1 MTGHQ
6 RHTRP
11 DGQCFLSAELPQVM
25 RDGLEQTAHTL
36 SQAERRHSLPGILLI
51 MQYICLVI
59 GMVCGGALVRA
70 LAGRAVSLA
79 QAYHNAPGI
88 FWTGAVT
95 LCIAGLLALWQ
106 RVQTASADCSSS
118 VQAARRK
125 MNDQIRCAKTYLGIP
140 GQVQS
145 VDILLF
151 DYRREAQGLKILNTA
166 HNTEFW
172 LYRDQNS
179 LCIADEYQVYAL
191 ALQELQRI
199 RVVQRGIPMTGWNK
213 GGQPDQARFRRSGVM
228 CHEGAAIGLQFC
240 CALDLTHNGEQ
251 YALLFPG
258 YELPEIQKLTEL
270 PAPEL
275 PAAAPEKKRKAAPKK
290 HPPNGEKISPPL
302 LLADSEGGKC
312 GAVVH
317 TFGRRRVSGS
327 APTAVHFSGHPC
339 DRAAGSPDGRVFV
352 SDNALFPR
360 CKQPMAAFGQRWRL
374 PGRVQSVQHPC
385 SVAAPVLWAHCYDLF
400 GSARPRTNGYQLPS
414 AVIDRFSSAEKP

>member
-1 MTGHQ
+1 
-6 RHTRP
+6 
-11 DGQCFLSAELPQVM
+11 M

-179 LCIADEYQVYAL
+179 LCIAD
-191 ALQELQRI
+191 
-199 RVVQRGIPMTGWNK
+199 
-213 GGQPDQARFRRSGVM
+213 
-228 CHEGAAIGLQFC
+228 
-240 CALDLTHNGEQ
+240 
-251 YALLFPG
+251 
-258 YELPEIQKLTEL
+258 
-270 PAPEL
+270 
-275 PAAAPEKKRKAAPKK
+275 
-290 HPPNGEKISPPL
+290 
-302 LLADSEGGKC
+302 
-312 GAVVH
+312 
-317 TFGRRRVSGS
+317 
-327 APTAVHFSGHPC
+327 
-339 DRAAGSPDGRVFV
+339 
-352 SDNALFPR
+352 
-360 CKQPMAAFGQRWRL
+360 
-374 PGRVQSVQHPC
+374 
-385 SVAAPVLWAHCYDLF
+385 
-400 GSARPRTNGYQLPS
+400 
-414 AVIDRFSSAEKP
+414 

>member
-1 MTGHQ
+1 MH
-6 RHTRP
+6 
-11 DGQCFLSAELPQVM
+11 
-25 RDGLEQTAHTL
+25 DGLEQTAHTL

-59 GMVCGGALVRA
+59 GMVCCGALVRA
-70 LAGRAVSLA
+70 LAGRSVSLA

-106 RVQTASADCSSS
+106 RVQTAAADRSSG

-125 MNDQIRCAKTYLGIP
+125 MNNQIRCAKTYLGIP
-140 GQVQS
+140 GQVQP

-179 LCIADEYQVYAL
+179 LYIADEYQVYAL

-199 RVVQRGIPMTGWNK
+199 RVVQHGIPMTGWNK
-213 GGQPDQARFRRSGVM
+213 GGQPVQARFRRGGVM
-228 CHEGAAIGLQFC
+228 WHEGAAIGLQFC
-240 CALDLTHNGEQ
+240 CALELTHNGEQ

-258 YELPEIQKLTEL
+258 YELPAIQKLTRL

-275 PAAAPEKKRKAAPKK
+275 PAAAPEKKRKAVPKK
-290 HPPNGEKISPPL
+290 HPPNGEKIRPLFYTLLVILGIALLVAPMAGYLFLTTHYFPDANSPWL
-302 LLADSEGGKC
+302 LLGGVGGFLVGC
-312 GAVVH
+312 SLFNILAAWLHQYFGHIVTICLAVLG
-317 TFGRRRVSGS
+317 F
-327 APTAVHFSGHPC
+327 
-339 DRAAGSPDGRVFV
+339 
-352 SDNALFPR
+352 AL
-360 CKQPMAAFGQRWRL
+360 MAISCL
-374 PGRVQSVQHPC
+374 
-385 SVAAPVLWAHCYDLF
+385 LL
-400 GSARPRTNGYQLPS
+400 
-414 AVIDRFSSAEKP
+414 

>member
-1 MTGHQ
+1 MKYIFCTDMTGQ
-6 RHTRP
+6 QKHTRP

-36 SQAERRHSLPGILLI
+36 SQAERRHKLPGILLI

-59 GMVCGGALVRA
+59 GMVCCGGLVRA
-70 LAGRAVSLA
+70 LAGRSVSLA

-88 FWTGAVT
+88 FWAGAVT

-140 GQVQS
+140 GQVQP

-172 LYRDQNS
+172 IYRDQNS

-258 YELPEIQKLTEL
+258 YELPEIQKLTRL
-270 PAPEL
+270 SAPEL

-290 HPPNGEKISPPL
+290 HPPNGEKIRPLFYWRIPKGENVALWFTPLADVEFQAAHPRLYTFLVILAIALLVAPMAGYLSLTTHYFPDANSPWL
-302 LLADSEGGKC
+302 LLGSVGGFLVGC
-312 GAVVH
+312 SLFNILAAWLHQYFGHIVTICLAVLG
-317 TFGRRRVSGS
+317 F
-327 APTAVHFSGHPC
+327 
-339 DRAAGSPDGRVFV
+339 
-352 SDNALFPR
+352 AL
-360 CKQPMAAFGQRWRL
+360 MAISCL
-374 PGRVQSVQHPC
+374 
-385 SVAAPVLWAHCYDLF
+385 LL
-400 GSARPRTNGYQLPS
+400 
-414 AVIDRFSSAEKP
+414 

>member
-1 MTGHQ
+1 MKYIFCTDMTGHQ
-6 RHTRP
+6 KHTRP

-25 RDGLEQTAHTL
+25 RDGLEQTARTL
-36 SQAERRHSLPGILLI
+36 SQAERRHKLPGILLI
-51 MQYICLVI
+51 MQHICLGDRWHGLLRRAGACACGQI
-59 GMVCGGALVRA
+59 GQSRHKPH
-70 LAGRAVSLA
+70 R
-79 QAYHNAPGI
+79 NAPGI
-88 FWTGAVT
+88 FWIGAVT

-106 RVQTASADCSSS
+106 RVQTASADRSSS

-140 GQVQS
+140 GQVQP

-172 LYRDQNS
+172 IYRDQNT
-179 LCIADEYQVYAL
+179 LCIADEYQVHAL

-213 GGQPDQARFRRSGVM
+213 GGQPDQARFQRSGVM

-240 CALDLTHNGEQ
+240 CALELTHNGEQ

-258 YELPEIQKLTEL
+258 YELPEIQKLTRL
-270 PAPEL
+270 SVPEL

-290 HPPNGEKISPPL
+290 HPPNGEKSAPL
-302 LLADSEGGKC
+302 LLADSEGRKC

-317 TFGRRRVSGS
+317 AFGRRRVSGS

-339 DRAAGSPDGRVFV
+339 DRAAGSPDGRIFV

-360 CKQPMAAFGQRWRL
+360 RKQPMAAFGRRWWFL
-374 PGRVQSVQHPC
+374 VGC
-385 SVAAPVLWAHCYDLF
+385 SLFNILAAWLHQYFGHIVTICLAVLGFALMAISCL
-400 GSARPRTNGYQLPS
+400 LL
-414 AVIDRFSSAEKP
+414 

>member
-1 MTGHQ
+1 M
-6 RHTRP
+6 
-11 DGQCFLSAELPQVM
+11 
-25 RDGLEQTAHTL
+25 
-36 SQAERRHSLPGILLI
+36 
-51 MQYICLVI
+51 
-59 GMVCGGALVRA
+59 RA
-70 LAGRAVSLA
+70 LAGKSVSLA
-79 QAYHNAPGI
+79 QAYRNAPGI

-106 RVQTASADCSSS
+106 RVQTASADRSSS

-140 GQVQS
+140 GQVQP

-172 LYRDQNS
+172 IYRDQNT

-213 GGQPDQARFRRSGVM
+213 GGQPDQARFQRSGVM

-240 CALDLTHNGEQ
+240 CALELTHNGEQ

-258 YELPEIQKLTEL
+258 YELPEIQKLTRL
-270 PAPEL
+270 SVPEL

-290 HPPNGEKISPPL
+290 HPPNGEKIRPLFYWRIPKGENVALWFTPLADVEFQAAHPRLYTFLVILAIALLVAPMAGYLSLTTHYFPDANSPWL
-302 LLADSEGGKC
+302 LLGGVGGFLVGC
-312 GAVVH
+312 SLFNILAAWLHQYFGHIVTICLAVLG
-317 TFGRRRVSGS
+317 F
-327 APTAVHFSGHPC
+327 
-339 DRAAGSPDGRVFV
+339 
-352 SDNALFPR
+352 AL
-360 CKQPMAAFGQRWRL
+360 MAISCL
-374 PGRVQSVQHPC
+374 
-385 SVAAPVLWAHCYDLF
+385 LL
-400 GSARPRTNGYQLPS
+400 
-414 AVIDRFSSAEKP
+414 

>member
-1 MTGHQ
+1 MKYIFCTDTTGHQ
-6 RHTRP
+6 KHTRP

-25 RDGLEQTAHTL
+25 RDGLEQTAHAL
-36 SQAERRHSLPGILLI
+36 SQAERRHKLPGILLI

-59 GMVCGGALVRA
+59 GMVCCGGLVRA
-70 LAGRAVSLA
+70 LAGRSVSLA
-79 QAYHNAPGI
+79 QAYHNAPVI
-88 FWTGAVT
+88 FWAGAVT

-106 RVQTASADCSSS
+106 RVQTASADRSSS

-125 MNDQIRCAKTYLGIP
+125 MNDQIRGAKAYLGIP
-140 GQVQS
+140 GQVQP

-151 DYRREAQGLKILNTA
+151 DYRREAQGLKILNAA

-240 CALDLTHNGEQ
+240 CALELTHNGEQ

-258 YELPEIQKLTEL
+258 YELPEIQKLTRL
-270 PAPEL
+270 SAPEL

-290 HPPNGEKISPPL
+290 HPPNGEKIRPLFYWRIPKGENVALWFTPLADVEFQAAHPRLYTFLVILAIVLLVAPMAGYLSLTTHYFPDANSPWL
-302 LLADSEGGKC
+302 LLGGVGGFLVGC
-312 GAVVH
+312 SLFNILAAWLHQYFGHIVTICLAVLG
-317 TFGRRRVSGS
+317 F
-327 APTAVHFSGHPC
+327 
-339 DRAAGSPDGRVFV
+339 
-352 SDNALFPR
+352 AL
-360 CKQPMAAFGQRWRL
+360 MAISCL
-374 PGRVQSVQHPC
+374 
-385 SVAAPVLWAHCYDLF
+385 LL
-400 GSARPRTNGYQLPS
+400 
-414 AVIDRFSSAEKP
+414 